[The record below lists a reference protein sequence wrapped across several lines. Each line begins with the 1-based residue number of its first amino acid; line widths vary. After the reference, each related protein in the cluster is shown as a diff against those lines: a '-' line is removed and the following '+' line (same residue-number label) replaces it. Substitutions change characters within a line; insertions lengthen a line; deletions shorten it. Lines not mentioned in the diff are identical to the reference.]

1 MLVTV
6 AQSVCW
12 VSVAVDK
19 SPLSSLG
26 LGQIELLIGNL
37 VEVGIGIIVTGTW
50 IQEPIKR
57 HLAATDC
64 VEAHA
69 PWWTYDGSSFSPGVS
84 GCLFVTH
91 QLISEAVLVH

>member
-1 MLVTV
+1 MCGSYTVLVIV
-6 AQSVCW
+6 AQSVYW

-37 VEVGIGIIVTGTW
+37 VEVGIGFIVTGKR

-57 HLAATDC
+57 SLAATDC

-69 PWWTYDGSSFSPGVS
+69 PWWTSDDRLPCPGSQWVS
-84 GCLFVTH
+84 ICFPSVN
-91 QLISEAVLVH
+91 